1 MLLLIFLS
9 FFKAHAALEVVKY
22 EPTKHIQLK
31 IVRADPESFETYSLM
46 NHNGREMTLV
56 CANNRVYDNNPK
68 AFIEYR
74 NFYNELVGNFTIES
88 NQVCLDMGRFIENV
102 HSAISEEHPFVINLN
117 VKNGKVEKIV
127 YPKVDPF
134 TDKGD
139 VKDLLPKP
147 IYQAPKVPAKELK
160 VKPPKHS

>member
-1 MLLLIFLS
+1 MLLLILFSFL
-9 FFKAHAALEVVKY
+9 KAHALEVVKY
-22 EPTKHIQLK
+22 EPTKVIELR
-31 IVRADPESFETYSLM
+31 IIRADPESFETYSLM

-74 NFYNELVGNFTIES
+74 NFYNEIAGNFTFES
-88 NQVCLDMGRFIENV
+88 NQACVEMGRFIENV
-102 HSAISEEHPFVINLN
+102 HSAISEEHPFVIRLN
-117 VKNGKVEKIV
+117 TKSLKVDKIV

-139 VKDLLPKP
+139 DKDLLPKP
-147 IYQAPKVPAKELK
+147 VIRPKPKEIK
-160 VKPPKHS
+160 VKKPELS